1 MGHLMCYNAVKEV
14 NYMAYT
20 EKEIIEICEKEMQN
34 PSAFYQAEVIN
45 YRGKT
50 TDTDEL
56 YNEIVAKHVCE
67 HIKEFVGGIPKITR
81 KTTYN
86 TASHTGEH
94 IPNDLRKEEQI
105 AVELFNQKHFDYIGD
120 IIDYQT
126 PLKNTSKDVAGKID
140 LLSYDGETLYIL
152 ELKKPDSTETM
163 LRCVLEG
170 FTYMTTANT
179 EKLLSDFGLPADTKV
194 IACPFVFLN
203 GEQHNEMKENRS
215 NLKNIMRLLNSKPYY
230 IIKENN
236 KYKVVEA

>member
-1 MGHLMCYNAVKEV
+1 MG
-14 NYMAYT
+14 YT
-20 EKEIIEICEKEMQN
+20 EKEIIEVCEKEMQN
-34 PSAFYQAEVIN
+34 LSTFYQADVVN
-45 YRGKT
+45 YLGKT
-50 TDTDEL
+50 TDTDVF
-56 YNEIVAKHVCE
+56 YNEVVAGFVCD
-67 HIKEFVGGIPKITR
+67 HLSEFVGGIKKITR
-81 KTTYN
+81 RTTYK

-170 FTYMTTANT
+170 YTYMKTADT
-179 EKLLSDFGLPADTKV
+179 EKMLSDFGLPADTKV
-194 IACPFVFLN
+194 VACPFVFLN
-203 GEQHNEMKENRS
+203 GEQHNETKENRP

-236 KYKVVEA
+236 KYKVVES